1 MTENRHKCNQMYFH
15 LTATVKKGFC
25 LELDKPLLEGLRSG
39 QGKVL
44 GIWNAWDFG
53 VQDLIALGVGV
64 RG

>member
-1 MTENRHKCNQMYFH
+1 MF
-15 LTATVKKGFC
+15 TATVKKGFC